1 MPANLTPGPLPK
13 RQFASDNY
21 AGLCPEALAAMTAAN
36 RGHACSYGEDAWTA
50 RCCDLLRE
58 FFETDCE
65 VYFTFNG
72 TAANSLAV
80 ASLCQSYHSVI
91 CHETAHLETDECG
104 APEFFSN
111 GTKILLVPGADGK
124 LDPAAVERTVKR
136 RTDIHYPKPRA
147 VSVTQATELGTV
159 YSVAEL
165 HALGDLARR
174 LGLGVHMDG
183 ARLGNALAML
193 KVAPS
198 QITWKA
204 GVDVLCLGGPKN
216 GLAIGEA
223 VVFFNR
229 EKAAEFDYRCK
240 QAGQL
245 GAKMRFIAAPWIAV
259 LQSGA
264 YLRCAE
270 HANRCAERLERGL
283 RAIGGIEI
291 MFPRQAN
298 SVFVRLPEAA
308 AEALHKR
315 GWLFYSFIGV
325 GGARLMCSWDT
336 ADSDVDDFLTDVRA
350 AVASKPA

>member
-1 MPANLTPGPLPK
+1 
-13 RQFASDNY
+13 
-21 AGLCPEALAAMTAAN
+21 
-36 RGHACSYGEDAWTA
+36 
-50 RCCDLLRE
+50 
-58 FFETDCE
+58 
-65 VYFTFNG
+65 
-72 TAANSLAV
+72 
-80 ASLCQSYHSVI
+80 VI
-91 CHETAHLETDECG
+91 
-104 APEFFSN
+104 
-111 GTKILLVPGADGK
+111 
-124 LDPAAVERTVKR
+124 
-136 RTDIHYPKPRA
+136 
-147 VSVTQATELGTV
+147 
-159 YSVAEL
+159 
-165 HALGDLARR
+165 
-174 LGLGVHMDG
+174 
-183 ARLGNALAML
+183 
-193 KVAPS
+193 
-198 QITWKA
+198 
-204 GVDVLCLGGPKN
+204 
-216 GLAIGEA
+216 
-223 VVFFNR
+223 FFNR